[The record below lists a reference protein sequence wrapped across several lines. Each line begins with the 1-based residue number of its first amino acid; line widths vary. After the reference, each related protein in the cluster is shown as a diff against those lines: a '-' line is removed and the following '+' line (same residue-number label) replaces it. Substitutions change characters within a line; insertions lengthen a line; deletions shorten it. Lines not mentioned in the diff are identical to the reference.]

1 MARITG
7 ALLGEKAM
15 AVNANRPMIDIAYGG
30 QFGYSTNLVE
40 WVSNQA
46 YVSRNVIPILMEAP
60 KFFQKMPNPEKWVQ
74 ILKSL
79 IELRCRS
86 IEGLAATLTVE
97 MDEHPV
103 GGAGEMQ
110 EEIINVT
117 RARSQPVF
125 GFVEGYGR
133 PVQTFLEQ
141 WITYGGMD
149 PETKYSLL
157 ATLDQAPEDHLAD
170 EYTATVMFIEP
181 DPTHKKVNKAFLST
195 NMFPKGTGDITAK
208 RELTAPGEILNLS
221 IEFSAITQY
230 GFGVNALAQ
239 RLLDEI
245 NLRNANPYLRPGFVQ
260 DIHADV
266 LRAEGGY
273 KKGAEDL
280 GASAVTA

>member
-15 AVNANRPMIDIAYGG
+15 AVNANRPMVDPSFGG

-46 YVSRNVIPILMEAP
+46 YVSRNVIPILLEAP

-86 IEGLAATLTVE
+86 IEGLNATLSVE

-117 RARSQPVF
+117 RERSRPTF

-157 ATLDQAPEDHLAD
+157 ATMGEAPEDHLAD
-170 EYTATVMFIEP
+170 EYTATVIFIEP
-181 DPTHKKVNKAFLST
+181 DPTHSKVNKAYLST

-208 RELTAPGEILNLS
+208 RDLTTPGEILNLS

-230 GFGVNALAQ
+230 GFGVNAFAQ
-239 RLLDEI
+239 RLLDNI
-245 NLRNANPYLRPGFVQ
+245 NLLNANPYLRPGFIQ
-260 DIHADV
+260 DIHSDV
-266 LRAEGGY
+266 LATNSGY
-273 KKGAEDL
+273 KQGAEDM
-280 GASAVTA
+280 GQSAIVV